1 MIVWI
6 TGEKDKAEE
15 KRLAEA
21 IAGAFVKGVV
31 LHGEEFIEEF
41 KLPGVEGKFNSKIAS
56 RLIIT
61 AKILA
66 KQDCLVVIA
75 HTVPLVV
82 IAHAQRLYSK
92 AIPVIIDQP
101 IHEAIK
107 KPYVYWNRGDR
118 VTDRDDLVE
127 TILREL
133 KKW

>member
-61 AKILA
+61 AKILIEGILFFINFA
-66 KQDCLVVIA
+66 FL
-75 HTVPLVV
+75 
-82 IAHAQRLYSK
+82 RLY
-92 AIPVIIDQP
+92 IFT
-101 IHEAIK
+101 K
-107 KPYVYWNRGDR
+107 K
-118 VTDRDDLVE
+118 
-127 TILREL
+127 
-133 KKW
+133 